1 MNNKSTSSNTTH
13 PLIKPSP
20 VCQSLT
26 KGVGVSVFESI
37 PMNQNI
43 ASGVNRESIPV
54 TYNGHVRIG
63 GLVII
68 NRLNKNK

>member
-1 MNNKSTSSNTTH
+1 MSSNTTY
-13 PLIKPSP
+13 PLIKPSL

-63 GLVII
+63 GLVSSSMSIK
-68 NRLNKNK
+68 NRI